1 MKGKLL
7 ENVIWKYMERVLV
20 ARGKTILGQESIE
33 SYINYIFQ
41 ELFIV
46 LFSPSDFD
54 SPFFFFAFLLSSLMF
69 S

>member
-1 MKGKLL
+1 
-7 ENVIWKYMERVLV
+7 MERQITRKRNMEIYGTRVLV
-20 ARGKTILGQESIE
+20 ARGKTILGQESIK

-54 SPFFFFAFLLSSLMF
+54 SPFFFSSPSF
-69 S
+69 SLR